1 MTDELRGRSATS
13 SLAIALLVA
22 VSYYL
27 AARVGFAMLAPPY
40 LVSALWLPNGILL
53 GALLLTPTRS
63 WWIIL
68 AAAFPAHALVELQIG
83 LRWLIPVWYV
93 SNVSEVLI
101 AASLLRWTIAGPPWF
116 DTFSQVSAFAVST
129 FLAAFLSTT
138 LAAPLVLHGERPAV
152 YWDVWHIRLWSN
164 MLAMLAVTPAV
175 VELGSRRL
183 RDLRT
188 VPVGR
193 LVEAGTFVVALLIA
207 TVVALGRQTFS
218 PTDSALLYAP
228 VPLLLW
234 AAVRFRTGGAS
245 ASLLFIALLTL
256 WTAIRG
262 RGPFVSQSPGDNVAA
277 IQVLLIMGSIVL
289 LSLAAA
295 VRQREQARQ
304 TALENQESAR
314 ENKEQLELALRAAVM
329 GSWEWRIAE
338 SVISV
343 SGESARVLGLPSNRT
358 SLSVDEFY
366 DIVHPDDRT
375 GVADA
380 LSRAVLD
387 KNSTEIEFRV
397 VRRDGSMR
405 WVRTKGRVVE
415 DRLGAAVRMLGL
427 GADVT
432 DQKKAEALKIA
443 QNSILE
449 IVAVG
454 APLPQVLAALSDVV
468 QSQIDGVTCA
478 VLPLDANQSPGS
490 RAGVGL
496 QASAYR
502 LGIGRPPFGVPDSLG
517 VDDDERCE
525 EVETHQSP
533 ATWSTPILSRDG
545 AILGEC
551 FVSCPE
557 HWTPGEEEKGLL
569 NSVTAM
575 ASVAIE
581 RSQADDALRL
591 SHQRYRL
598 ATTGGN
604 VGVWDWDLSTNHVYV
619 DPHINTML
627 GYEDN
632 EIDDCLEAW
641 LAHIHPDDIERVLGT
656 VESRIAGDN
665 ANYEAEIRLLHK
677 DGGVQWIAVRG
688 TVIRDAYGRAVRV
701 VGTSTDVTERR
712 RVRAEVEE
720 QQRQLAHLGR
730 AAVLGELSGALAH
743 ELNQPL
749 SAILANAAAAQRSLA
764 QMPPS
769 PTADLIQEILED
781 IVHDDHRAA
790 AVIARLRSLLKM
802 PDTSPTVIDTPV
814 EMTSERERDHRRPA
828 GVGGDEAGQH
838 DADHDAADAS
848 DQADGE
854 RLHHELRED
863 VAGAGADGA
872 ADADLARPLEH
883 RGQHDVHDPDAADE
897 QRDAG
902 DRAHDDVEDALR
914 LPALLE
920 QRLGHHDLVVVGAAV
935 QAVEERLD
943 QLRRLVRRDIRR
955 HAHQQLVDRRVERI
969 AVELADGGRHRNPD
983 LAARSCRWECR

>member
-1 MTDELRGRSATS
+1 M
-13 SLAIALLVA
+13 VA

-27 AARVGFAMLAPPY
+27 TARLGFAMSAPPY
-40 LVSALWLPNGILL
+40 LVSTLWAPTGLLL
-53 GALLLTPTRS
+53 GALLLTPRRS
-63 WWIIL
+63 WWLIL
-68 AAAFPAHALVELQIG
+68 AAAFPAHLIIELQVG
-83 LRWLIPVWYV
+83 LHWLIPVWYL
-93 SNVSEVLI
+93 SNVGEVLI
-101 AASLLRWTIAGPPWF
+101 AAFLLSWTIAGPPWF
-116 DTFSQVSAFAVST
+116 DTFSRVCAFAVST

-138 LAAPLVLHGERPAV
+138 VAAPLVLHGEQPAV

-164 MLAMLAVTPAV
+164 MLAMLAVTPTV
-175 VELGSRRL
+175 VKLGSYKL
-183 RDLRT
+183 RDLRK

-193 LVEAGTFVVALLIA
+193 LVEEGVYVVALLTA
-207 TVVALGRQTFS
+207 TLIALGRQTSS

-234 AAVRFRTGGAS
+234 AAVRFRTGGVS
-245 ASLLFIALLTL
+245 ASLLFVALLTL
-256 WTAIRG
+256 WTAIHG
-262 RGPFVSQSPGDNVAA
+262 RGPFVTQSPGENVAA
-277 IQVLLIMGSIVL
+277 IQVLLIMGAIAL

-295 VRQREQARQ
+295 VRQREEAQQ
-304 TALENQESAR
+304 TAVENQESAR

-343 SGESARVLGLPSNRT
+343 SGESARVLGLPSDRT

-366 DIVHPDDRT
+366 DIVHQDDRT
-375 GVADA
+375 GVAES

-454 APLPQVLAALSDVV
+454 APLPQVLSALSDVV

-478 VLPLDANQSPGS
+478 VLPLDTHRLSAS

-496 QASAYR
+496 HASSYR
-502 LGIGRPPFGVPDSLG
+502 LTIGGPPFGAPESIG
-517 VDDDERCE
+517 ANGGERCDDAQ
-525 EVETHQSP
+525 TQQPP
-533 ATWSTPILSRDG
+533 ASWSTPILSRDG

-551 FVSCPE
+551 FVSCPQD
-557 HWTPGEEEKGLL
+557 WTPAEEEKRLL
-569 NSVTAM
+569 NSVAAM

-581 RSQADDALRL
+581 RSQADQALRL

-619 DPHINTML
+619 DPYINTML

-632 EIDDCLEAW
+632 EIDDHLEAW
-641 LAHIHPDDIERVLGT
+641 LAHIHPDDIERVLEG
-656 VESRIAGDN
+656 VESRIVGDH
-665 ANYEAEIRLLHK
+665 ANYEAEIRMLHK
-677 DGGVQWIAVRG
+677 DGGVRWLAARG
-688 TVIRDAYGRAVRV
+688 TVIRDAQGRAVRV

-769 PTADLIQEILED
+769 PTGDLLQEILED

-790 AVIARLRSLLKM
+790 AVIARLRSLLKK
-802 PDTSPTVIDTPV
+802 
-814 EMTSERERDHRRPA
+814 
-828 GVGGDEAGQH
+828 G
-838 DADHDAADAS
+838 
-848 DQADGE
+848 
-854 RLHHELRED
+854 ELRVQRLDLNEVVAEVLELVHSDLIERRVTVESRLAPVLPVVFGDRVQAQQVLLNLILNACDAMSDNTQGDRILRIVTEACESSTRLSIVDRGLGIPEAALDQIFEPFVTSKED
-863 VAGAGADGA
+863 GLGLGLAICRSIMRAHGGWLWATNNAGDGA
-872 ADADLARPLEH
+872 TFWVEFPRDQGALVSDRQPARPIRPE
-883 RGQHDVHDPDAADE
+883 
-897 QRDAG
+897 
-902 DRAHDDVEDALR
+902 
-914 LPALLE
+914 
-920 QRLGHHDLVVVGAAV
+920 LVYAEA
-935 QAVEERLD
+935 
-943 QLRRLVRRDIRR
+943 RR
-955 HAHQQLVDRRVERI
+955 
-969 AVELADGGRHRNPD
+969 
-983 LAARSCRWECR
+983 